1 MKLAERLHGTRAHRH
16 GAHEQGGQVHH
27 HDAPGGGADTPGITL
42 EHGRRYDAFVD
53 AFFFGR
59 RSAVYGRLAELS
71 GARPGDRV
79 LDVGC
84 GTGYFAQR
92 LARIVAP
99 VGRGETQ
106 THQGSVTGVDASA
119 GMLEQA
125 RQSARSAACEFVVG
139 AAERL
144 DFEDGSFDAVT
155 SSLMLHH
162 LPPDLRAQ
170 ALGEMHRVL
179 RPGGQLLIG
188 EFRPPS
194 TRFGRWLITSVTG
207 PAMREDMR
215 SALPGLIREAGFTD
229 LRTGD
234 LRPWITY
241 AHAVR
246 Q

>member
-1 MKLAERLHGTRAHRH
+1 VKLAERLHGAHAHRH
-16 GAHEQGGQVHH
+16 GAHEQGGQVHR
-27 HDAPGGGADTPGITL
+27 HDASGGGADTPGVTL

-59 RSAVYGRLAELS
+59 RSAVYNRLAELS

-99 VGRGETQ
+99 VGRGG
-106 THQGSVTGVDASA
+106 THSQQGSVTGVDASA
-119 GMLEQA
+119 GMLDQA
-125 RQSARSAACEFVVG
+125 RRSARSAACEFVVG

-144 DFEDGSFDAVT
+144 EFADGSFDIVT

-162 LPPDLRAQ
+162 LPPELRAQ

-194 TRFGRWLITSVTG
+194 TRFGRRLIASVTG
-207 PAMREDMR
+207 PAMQEDMR

-241 AHAVR
+241 AQAAR

>member
-1 MKLAERLHGTRAHRH
+1 
-16 GAHEQGGQVHH
+16 
-27 HDAPGGGADTPGITL
+27 
-42 EHGRRYDAFVD
+42 
-53 AFFFGR
+53 
-59 RSAVYGRLAELS
+59 
-71 GARPGDRV
+71 
-79 LDVGC
+79 
-84 GTGYFAQR
+84 
-92 LARIVAP
+92 
-99 VGRGETQ
+99 
-106 THQGSVTGVDASA
+106 
-119 GMLEQA
+119 MLEQA
-125 RQSARSAACEFVVG
+125 RRSARSAACEFVVG

-144 DFEDGSFDAVT
+144 EFAEGSFDIVT

-162 LPPDLRAQ
+162 LPPELRAQ

-194 TRFGRWLITSVTG
+194 TRFGRRLIASVTG
-207 PAMREDMR
+207 PAMQEDMR

-241 AHAVR
+241 AQAAR

>member
-1 MKLAERLHGTRAHRH
+1 MKLAERLHGAHAHRS
-16 GAHEQGGQVHH
+16 GVHEQGGQHH
-27 HDAPGGGADTPGITL
+27 HRDASSADAETPGITL

-59 RSAVYGRLAELS
+59 RSAVFGRLAELS

-84 GTGYFAQR
+84 GTGYLTQR

-99 VGRGETQ
+99 GGGVGGQAR
-106 THQGSVTGVDASA
+106 QGSVTGVDASA
-119 GMLEQA
+119 GMLAQA
-125 RQSARSAACEFVVG
+125 ERSAGSAACEFVVG

-144 DFEDGSFDAVT
+144 EFEDGSFDVVT

-162 LPPDLRAQ
+162 LPPELRAQ

-194 TRFGRWLITSVTG
+194 TRLGRGLIASVTG
-207 PAMREDMR
+207 PAMQEDMR
-215 SALPGLIREAGFTD
+215 SVLPGLIREAGFTNV
-229 LRTGD
+229 RTGD

-241 AHAVR
+241 ACATR